1 MDADVIKLSLSN
13 RKFHFTLKQDA
24 LILSEASPEV
34 PPLDLVPSL
43 PSVLR
48 PVALRRPS
56 FPGTLPDAPRR
67 SYAMRRRSAFPRL
80 LEAGSFPAFFTEF
93 DEVSEDGRL
102 IFSQK
107 NFKRSVM
114 TTIDHNTKKSCH
126 SIRISREFLF
136 FFLPPQELETQPL
149 HDGKLHDL
157 DLPRVPKP
165 VQAVIPV
172 IPVIPDLEEMT
183 SDSYVPK
190 VSPFPQGL
198 PPIKL
203 LNLRDADAISEDSAE
218 SVEEN
223 VQEAEEMPSTRNC
236 FDMHLVK
243 GKFKLGRSQ
252 KMDHHPGNVRNRATV
267 GFWWL
272 ER

>member
-1 MDADVIKLSLSN
+1 MADVQEVNEDKASGKISVAKAVLAQMGRASAPEKLAPEMMCDESQLS
-13 RKFHFTLKQDA
+13 DA
-24 LILSEASPEV
+24 PTELGSSQGPGVCSTISSDSMEGQSYDSCDWVVQEIEEYIEASPEV
-34 PPLDLVPSL
+34 PPLDLAPCL

-48 PVALRRPS
+48 PAALPRPS

-80 LEAGSFPAFFTEF
+80 LE
-93 DEVSEDGRL
+93 
-102 IFSQK
+102 
-107 NFKRSVM
+107 
-114 TTIDHNTKKSCH
+114 
-126 SIRISREFLF
+126 
-136 FFLPPQELETQPL
+136 ELETQPL
-149 HDGKLHDL
+149 HDGKLQDL
-157 DLPRVPKP
+157 DLQVPKA
-165 VQAVIPV
+165 VQIPV
-172 IPVIPDLEEMT
+172 IPVILNLEEMT

-203 LNLRDADAISEDSAE
+203 LNLPDTDAISEDSAE

-223 VQEAEEMPSTRNC
+223 VQGAEEMPSTRNC

>member
-1 MDADVIKLSLSN
+1 M
-13 RKFHFTLKQDA
+13 
-24 LILSEASPEV
+24 
-34 PPLDLVPSL
+34 
-43 PSVLR
+43 
-48 PVALRRPS
+48 
-56 FPGTLPDAPRR
+56 
-67 SYAMRRRSAFPRL
+67 
-80 LEAGSFPAFFTEF
+80 
-93 DEVSEDGRL
+93 
-102 IFSQK
+102 
-107 NFKRSVM
+107 
-114 TTIDHNTKKSCH
+114 
-126 SIRISREFLF
+126 
-136 FFLPPQELETQPL
+136 
-149 HDGKLHDL
+149 
-157 DLPRVPKP
+157 PKP

-236 FDMHLVK
+236 FDMYLVK